1 MNAADAWPRANAI
14 HLVLSSLG
22 AMVVD
27 APGVR
32 SVRAQDAT
40 GSFGLWP
47 GHEDL
52 LVVLSV
58 GLLSW
63 RDAQDAWHWCAVRSG
78 VLTLRRGCEL
88 QIASREAVL
97 GGDPAQLEHTVLEQL
112 RQRQLT
118 EEHAR
123 RESHQIEVQLL
134 RQLQPGRAGMGTA
147 PGVWP

>member
-1 MNAADAWPRANAI
+1 MTAATAWPRANAL

-22 AMVVD
+22 AVLVD
-27 APGVR
+27 AQGVR

-52 LVVLSV
+52 LAVLSV

-63 RDAQDAWHWCAVRSG
+63 RDAQDAWHWCALRGG
-78 VLTLRRGCEL
+78 VLTLRRGVEL

-97 GGDPAQLEHTVLEQL
+97 GDDPAQLERTVLELL
-112 RQRQLT
+112 RQRQQT
-118 EEHAR
+118 EDDAR

-134 RQLQPGRAGMGTA
+134 RQLQPGRTDAQRT

>member
-1 MNAADAWPRANAI
+1 MNEANAWPRANAI

-22 AMVVD
+22 AVLTD

-32 SVRAQDAT
+32 SVRALDAT

-52 LVVLSV
+52 LAVLSV

-63 RDAQDAWHWCAVRSG
+63 RDAQDAWHWCALRGG
-78 VLTLRRGCEL
+78 VLTLQRGCEL

-97 GGDPAQLEHTVLEQL
+97 GDDPAQLESTVLGQL
-112 RQRQLT
+112 RQRQQT
-118 EEHAR
+118 EDHAR

-134 RQLQPGRAGMGTA
+134 RQLQPGRGDAHSR

>member
-1 MNAADAWPRANAI
+1 MNAVNAWPRANAI

-22 AMVVD
+22 TVLVD
-27 APGVR
+27 AQGVS

-52 LVVLSV
+52 LAVLSV

-78 VLTLRRGCEL
+78 VLTLQRGCEL

-97 GGDPAQLEHTVLEQL
+97 GDDPAQLERTVLEQL
-112 RQRQLT
+112 RQRQQT
-118 EEHAR
+118 EDHAR

-134 RQLQPGRAGMGTA
+134 RQLQPGRAHARST

>member
-1 MNAADAWPRANAI
+1 MTLNAWPKADAI

-22 AMVVD
+22 AVLVD
-27 APGVR
+27 AQGVR
-32 SVRAQDAT
+32 SVRAEDAT
-40 GSFGLWP
+40 GGFGLWP

-52 LVVLSV
+52 LAVLSV

-63 RDAQDAWHWCAVRSG
+63 RDAQDAWHWCALRGG
-78 VLTLRRGCEL
+78 VLTLQRGVEL

-97 GGDPAQLEHTVLEQL
+97 GDDPEQLEGTVLELL
-112 RQRQLT
+112 RQRQQT
-118 EEHAR
+118 EDDAR

-134 RQLQPGRAGMGTA
+134 RQLQPGRTGTQRT

>member
-1 MNAADAWPRANAI
+1 MNTANAWPQANGI

-22 AMVVD
+22 AVLVD
-27 APGVR
+27 TEGVR

-47 GHEDL
+47 GHENL
-52 LVVLSV
+52 LAVLSV

-78 VLTLRRGCEL
+78 VLTLQRGCEL

-97 GGDPAQLEHTVLEQL
+97 GDDPEQLETTVLERL
-112 RQRQLT
+112 RQRQQT
-118 EEHAR
+118 EDDAR
-123 RESHQIEVQLL
+123 RASHQIEVQLL
-134 RQLQPGRAGMGTA
+134 RQLQPGRVDSRSS

>member
-1 MNAADAWPRANAI
+1 MNEANAWPRANAI

-22 AMVVD
+22 AVLVD
-27 APGVR
+27 AVGVR

-52 LVVLSV
+52 LAVLSV
-58 GLLSW
+58 GILSW
-63 RDAQDAWHWCAVRSG
+63 RDTQDAWHYCAVRSG
-78 VLTLRRGCEL
+78 VLTLRRGCDL

-97 GGDPAQLEHTVLEQL
+97 GDDPAQLESTVLDKL
-112 RQRQLT
+112 RRRQQT
-118 EEHAR
+118 EDDAR

-134 RQLQPGRAGMGTA
+134 RQLQPGRSDPRRT

>member
-1 MNAADAWPRANAI
+1 MTALNAWPKANAI

-22 AMVVD
+22 AVLVD
-27 APGVR
+27 AQGVR
-32 SVRAQDAT
+32 SVRAEDAT
-40 GSFGLWP
+40 GGFGLWP

-52 LVVLSV
+52 LAVLSV

-63 RDAQDAWHWCAVRSG
+63 RDAQDAWHWCALRGG
-78 VLTLRRGCEL
+78 VLTLQRGVEL

-97 GGDPAQLEHTVLEQL
+97 GDDPEQLEGTVLELL
-112 RQRQLT
+112 RQRQQT
-118 EEHAR
+118 EDDAR

-134 RQLQPGRAGMGTA
+134 RQLQPGRTGTQRT

>member
-1 MNAADAWPRANAI
+1 MNAVHAWPRANAM

-22 AMVVD
+22 TVLVD
-27 APGVR
+27 AAGVR

-52 LVVLSV
+52 LAALRV

-63 RDAQDAWHWCAVRSG
+63 RDAQDAWHCCAVRSG
-78 VLTLRRGCEL
+78 VLTLQRGCEL

-97 GGDPAQLEHTVLEQL
+97 GDDPAQLERTVLEQL
-112 RQRQLT
+112 RQRQQT
-118 EEHAR
+118 EDHAR

-134 RQLQPGRAGMGTA
+134 RQLQPGRAHARST

>member
-1 MNAADAWPRANAI
+1 MNAAKAWPQANGI

-22 AMVVD
+22 AVLVD
-27 APGVR
+27 TEGVR

-52 LVVLSV
+52 LAVLSV

-63 RDAQDAWHWCAVRSG
+63 RDAQDTWHWCAVRSG
-78 VLTLRRGCEL
+78 VLTLRRGCAL

-97 GGDPAQLEHTVLEQL
+97 GDDPVQLESTVLEQL
-112 RQRQLT
+112 RQRQQT
-118 EEHAR
+118 EDHAR

-134 RQLQPGRAGMGTA
+134 RQLQPGRAHTRST

>member
-1 MNAADAWPRANAI
+1 MNAVHAWPRADAM

-22 AMVVD
+22 TVLVD
-27 APGVR
+27 AAGVR

-52 LVVLSV
+52 LAVLSV

-78 VLTLRRGCEL
+78 VLTLQRGCEL

-97 GGDPAQLEHTVLEQL
+97 GDDPAQLERTVLEQL
-112 RQRQLT
+112 RQRQQT
-118 EEHAR
+118 EDHAR

-134 RQLQPGRAGMGTA
+134 RQLQPGRAHARST

>member
-1 MNAADAWPRANAI
+1 MNEANAWPRADAI

-22 AMVVD
+22 AVLVD
-27 APGVR
+27 AEGVR

-52 LVVLSV
+52 LAVLSV
-58 GLLSW
+58 GILSW
-63 RDAQDAWHWCAVRSG
+63 RDTQGAWHYCALRSG
-78 VLTLRRGCEL
+78 VLTLRRGCDL

-97 GGDPAQLEHTVLEQL
+97 GDDPAQLESTVLEQL
-112 RQRQLT
+112 RQRQQT
-118 EEHAR
+118 EDHAR

-134 RQLQPGRAGMGTA
+134 RQLQPGRAGPRST

>member
-1 MNAADAWPRANAI
+1 MNEVNAWPRTDAI

-22 AMVVD
+22 TVLVD
-27 APGVR
+27 AAGVR

-78 VLTLRRGCEL
+78 VLTLRRGCDL

-97 GGDPAQLEHTVLEQL
+97 GNDPAQLESTVLEQL
-112 RQRQLT
+112 RQRQQT

-134 RQLQPGRAGMGTA
+134 RQLQPGRANARST

>member
-1 MNAADAWPRANAI
+1 MSAASAWPQVGSI

-22 AMVVD
+22 AVLVD
-27 APGVR
+27 AAGVR

-52 LVVLSV
+52 LAVLSV

-63 RDAQDAWHWCAVRSG
+63 RDARDAWHWCALRSG
-78 VLTLRRGCEL
+78 VLTLQRGCEL

-97 GGDPAQLEHTVLEQL
+97 GDDPEQLESTVLERL
-112 RQRQLT
+112 RQRQQT
-118 EEHAR
+118 EDDAR

-134 RQLQPGRAGMGTA
+134 RQLQPGRAGAHGA

>member
-1 MNAADAWPRANAI
+1 MNAVNAWPRANAI

-22 AMVVD
+22 TVLVD
-27 APGVR
+27 AAGVR

-52 LVVLSV
+52 LAVLSV

-63 RDAQDAWHWCAVRSG
+63 RDARDAWHWCALRSG
-78 VLTLRRGCEL
+78 VLTLQRGCEL

-97 GGDPAQLEHTVLEQL
+97 GDDPAQLEGTVLEQL
-112 RQRQLT
+112 RQRQQT
-118 EEHAR
+118 EDHAR

-134 RQLQPGRAGMGTA
+134 RRLQPGRASTRST

>member
-1 MNAADAWPRANAI
+1 MNAVNVWPRANAI

-22 AMVVD
+22 TVLVD
-27 APGVR
+27 AAGVR

-52 LVVLSV
+52 LAVLSV

-63 RDAQDAWHWCAVRSG
+63 RDAQDAWHWCALRSG
-78 VLTLRRGCEL
+78 VLTLQRGCEL

-97 GGDPAQLEHTVLEQL
+97 GDDPAQLERTVLEQL
-112 RQRQLT
+112 RQRQQT
-118 EEHAR
+118 EDHAR

-134 RQLQPGRAGMGTA
+134 RQLQPGRASTRST

>member
-1 MNAADAWPRANAI
+1 MNEANAWPRANAI

-22 AMVVD
+22 AVLTD
-27 APGVR
+27 ATGVR
-32 SVRAQDAT
+32 SVRALDAT

-52 LVVLSV
+52 LAVLSV

-63 RDAQDAWHWCAVRSG
+63 RDAQDAWHWCALRGG
-78 VLTLRRGCEL
+78 VLTLQRGCEL

-97 GGDPAQLEHTVLEQL
+97 GDDPAQLESTVLEQL
-112 RQRQLT
+112 RQRQQT
-118 EEHAR
+118 EDHAR

-134 RQLQPGRAGMGTA
+134 RQLQPGRGDAHSR